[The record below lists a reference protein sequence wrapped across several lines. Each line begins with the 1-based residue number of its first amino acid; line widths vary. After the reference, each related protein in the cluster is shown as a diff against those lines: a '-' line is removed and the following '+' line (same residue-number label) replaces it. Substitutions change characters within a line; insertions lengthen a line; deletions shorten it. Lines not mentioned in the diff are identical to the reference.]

1 MRLPLLHSQQSIW
14 NRIKDTKL
22 ESKELRV
29 VYRFYP
35 RRLYHLV
42 NMWIKVTGYLYVTNV
57 FCGTNFFKS
66 SVSFTESRH
75 TFYLSLSIATNPH
88 NFVMAPMLDAE
99 SNE

>member
-14 NRIKDTKL
+14 NRIKDIKL

-29 VYRFYP
+29 VYGFLSEKALPFSEY
-35 RRLYHLV
+35 V
-42 NMWIKVTGYLYVTNV
+42 NKGDGISLCDKCILRHE
-57 FCGTNFFKS
+57 FKS

-88 NFVMAPMLDAE
+88 NFVMAPMLDA
-99 SNE
+99 